1 MVVDDETSVLE
12 QVKSCLEQEN
22 FDVITVDNNRKALE
36 LMDEDKEEN
45 FGLILID
52 TSMPD
57 KKGPAFFSMKP
68 KSNKNIDTNR
78 EEDFLQ
84 KPFTSEQL
92 LKFVKSKIWNYLL
105 HQIFSNYIKIS

>member
-1 MVVDDETSVLE
+1 MKTIMVVDDETSILE
-12 QVKSCLEQEN
+12 QVKSCLEKDDFE
-22 FDVITVDNNRKALE
+22 VVTVDNNRKALE

-68 KSNKNIDTNR
+68 KSNKDIDTNR

-84 KPFTSEQL
+84 KPFTKEQL
-92 LKFVKSKIWNYLL
+92 LNFVKSKI
-105 HQIFSNYIKIS
+105 